1 MDEQLSPT
9 TLDLR
14 EYLAILRARRAI
26 VLVTLMAVVAI
37 AAGFTYTR
45 TPIYEATARV
55 LVKALPSGPN
65 DVYYAPPPNLD
76 TEAELISS
84 ERVATKVVD
93 ELGGGVSIQEALD
106 SLDVEPLFETEVLK
120 VTFSSSSPGIARDGA
135 NLFAEHYISTR
146 LETARSALE
155 VVRSVIQERATHA
168 RTRLLRLTAE
178 IRRATRKGDDALASS
193 LEVERQVLIARI
205 GNFVQRLTDLS
216 PDRTLALG
224 AGEVIEPARLPSS
237 PASPNKL
244 LIAILALLLGTA
256 GGVAAAFIRDRLDDR
271 FRGRMDLVKVAKAPV
286 LATIPAYP
294 KPRKRSSEG
303 IVTVGEAA
311 LRNLVIQSDP
321 QGAASEAYR
330 TLRTAVEYLAE
341 EKGYKSF
348 VVTSPLPEEGK
359 TATTAN
365 LGAAIAHTGRRVIL
379 VSADLR
385 RPTLEGYFGLKRQP
399 GLSGRLLD
407 SLDLMNSYSYIKETS
422 IENLHVMPSGEIPHN
437 PAELLTTP
445 RLSQVIEQLSNRFDI
460 VLFDSPPVLPVADAA
475 IIASKADATILVID
489 GAKTRRSAVEHS
501 REALD
506 KVSAN
511 VIGVVLNAYD
521 LSSFPH
527 YYDYSSAKYYRQYG
541 RYAEGNGT
549 KSSDEKALLATPE

>member
-9 TLDLR
+9 TVDLR
-14 EYLAILRARRAI
+14 EYLAILRARRTI
-26 VLVTLMAVVAI
+26 VLATLAFVIAV
-37 AAGFTYTR
+37 AAAFTYTR
-45 TPIYEATARV
+45 TPIFESTARV
-55 LVKALPSGPN
+55 LVKALPTSPSN
-65 DVYYAPPPNLD
+65 VYFAPPPNLD
-76 TEAELISS
+76 TEAELIGS
-84 ERVATKVVD
+84 ERVASEVVED
-93 ELGGGVSIQEALD
+93 LGGGVSINEALD

-120 VTFSSSSPGIARDGA
+120 VTFSSSSPEIARDGA

-155 VVRSVIQERATHA
+155 VVRSGIQERATHA
-168 RTRLLRLTAE
+168 RTRLLRLTAA
-178 IRRATRKGDDALASS
+178 IRRAERKGDDALASS

-205 GNFVQRLTDLS
+205 GNLVQRLTDLS
-216 PDRTLALG
+216 PDRSLTLG
-224 AGEVIEPARLPSS
+224 AGEVIEPARLPGS
-237 PASPNKL
+237 PASPNKI
-244 LIAILALLLGTA
+244 LIAILALVLGTA

-271 FRGRMDLVKVAKAPV
+271 FRGRMDLVKVARAPV

-294 KPRKRSSEG
+294 KGRKRSTEG
-303 IVTVGEAA
+303 IVDVSELGQRT
-311 LRNLVIQSDP
+311 LVIQSDP

-330 TLRTAVEYLAE
+330 TLRTAVEFLAE
-341 EKGYKSF
+341 EHGYKSF

-365 LGAAIAHTGRRVIL
+365 LGAAIAQTGRRVIL
-379 VSADLR
+379 ISADLR
-385 RPTLEGYFGLKRQP
+385 RPTLEGYFGVPREP

-407 SLDLMNSYSYIKETS
+407 PLTLMYTYIKETP
-422 IENLHVMPSGEIPHN
+422 IANLQVMPSGAIPHN

-445 RLSQVIEQLSNRFDI
+445 RLNQVIDQLVERFDMVI
-460 VLFDSPPVLPVADAA
+460 FDSPPVLPVADAA
-475 IIASKADATILVID
+475 IIASKADATILVVD
-489 GAKTRRSAVEHS
+489 GAKTRRSAVEHA

-527 YYDYSSAKYYRQYG
+527 YYDYSSARYYRQYG
-541 RYAEGNGT
+541 GYAEGNGK
-549 KSSDEKALLATPE
+549 KSSDEKDAARLATPE